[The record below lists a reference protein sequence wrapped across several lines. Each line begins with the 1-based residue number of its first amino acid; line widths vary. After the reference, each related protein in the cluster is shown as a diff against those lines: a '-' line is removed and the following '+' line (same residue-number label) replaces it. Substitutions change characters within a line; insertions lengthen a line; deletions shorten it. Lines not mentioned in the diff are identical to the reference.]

1 MQLVGARPRLV
12 RRPFVLQGLL
22 LGATSGL
29 IAFAGT
35 MGVLTTFQAQL
46 GAMSM
51 PWIAVLAATFVAV
64 GGLLGATFSSFA
76 VNRYLRAD
84 LSQLH

>member
-1 MQLVGARPRLV
+1 
-12 RRPFVLQGLL
+12 
-22 LGATSGL
+22 
-29 IAFAGT
+29 
-35 MGVLTTFQAQL
+35 MGILTTFQAQL

-51 PWIAVLAATFVAV
+51 PWIGVLAATFVAV